1 MSAWR
6 GTAWG
11 PLRVG
16 LKIQNKSIE
25 GKRRGRGEK
34 TGEQN
39 PEAGVGAGTPGG
51 GQSTFQGHR
60 SWPRPQLQAWPV
72 GRTRGCVQA
81 ARRAGGGGGSCTGRG
96 GGCTTPFRPAVTGP
110 RRLCPEHRLYGAPQ
124 KTHSGRVPG
133 MGTPQAHGLSAVRG
147 RPAGPAASPPVL
159 QAKYSSSAPRPSS
172 DPGTDV
178 GHRRHCSAGGLLSGT
193 TVAPA
198 FPAGPAAAANP
209 AAWGM
214 VRPREGLQGVLALG
228 RRRGV
233 WALLCPLSGPGTLT
247 DPGLTSM
254 GHT

>member
-96 GGCTTPFRPAVTGP
+96 GGVHHPLQTCSDRP
-110 RRLCPEHRLYGAPQ
+110 
-124 KTHSGRVPG
+124 
-133 MGTPQAHGLSAVRG
+133 PQAVPRAPPLRCPSEDTLGPGSWHGD
-147 RPAGPAASPPVL
+147 
-159 QAKYSSSAPRPSS
+159 APSTRF
-172 DPGTDV
+172 V
-178 GHRRHCSAGGLLSGT
+178 
-193 TVAPA
+193 
-198 FPAGPAAAANP
+198 
-209 AAWGM
+209 
-214 VRPREGLQGVLALG
+214 
-228 RRRGV
+228 
-233 WALLCPLSGPGTLT
+233 SGPGTSGRTSSLASCPAGKIFLLRSST
-247 DPGLTSM
+247 IVGSGNRRRPPQALFRRGIVVWHHGCACIPGRASCCCESGSM
-254 GHT
+254 GDGATSRGSPRCPGSWEKKGGVGPALPSVRAWDPH